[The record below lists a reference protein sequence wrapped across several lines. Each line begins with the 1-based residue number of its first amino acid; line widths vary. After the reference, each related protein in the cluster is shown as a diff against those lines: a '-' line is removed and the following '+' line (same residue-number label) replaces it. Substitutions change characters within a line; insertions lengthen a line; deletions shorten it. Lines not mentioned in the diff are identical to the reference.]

1 MGDILLVTGFYN
13 SAPQFRFVRRG
24 NLTLSIHLEITTDA
38 DLLNA
43 VTHTKMVLES
53 SNLMLMDFI
62 RYADISTT
70 PGHYVLY
77 WELKAKYRDDI
88 VEIDNKVLVECCYV
102 VGESLNNSYRDIRV
116 KVDQLE
122 L

>member
-1 MGDILLVTGFYN
+1 M
-13 SAPQFRFVRRG
+13 RRG
-24 NLTLSIHLEITTDA
+24 NLTLSIHLEIITDA

-53 SNLMLMDFI
+53 SNLMLMDFT

-102 VGESLNNSYRDIRV
+102 VGESLNNSYRDMRV